1 MELRIQLVALAATA
15 LIFIGVLE
23 LVRRRRLLE
32 RYAIVW
38 LASTFVL
45 LALAAWKGL
54 LEKVSSAVGIYY
66 APSALFVIAFGF
78 ILLLLLHFSV
88 AVSRLAEQSKLLAQR
103 LAIAEERQRALEAEL
118 AEGAAGGDTRARR
131 FRSAVPVGAREE

>member
-1 MELRIQLVALAATA
+1 MELRIQIVAVVAAGLLLVG
-15 LIFIGVLE
+15 ILE

-38 LASTFVL
+38 LASATAL

-54 LEKVSSAVGIYY
+54 LQKVSNAIGIFY

-78 ILLLLLHFSV
+78 ILILLLHFSV
-88 AVSRLAEQSKLLAQR
+88 AVSRLAEQSKVLAQR
-103 LAIAEERQRALEAEL
+103 LALLEARNRDLEDRVIEGREEERE
-118 AEGAAGGDTRARR
+118 RR
-131 FRSAVPVGAREE
+131 FTGVGE